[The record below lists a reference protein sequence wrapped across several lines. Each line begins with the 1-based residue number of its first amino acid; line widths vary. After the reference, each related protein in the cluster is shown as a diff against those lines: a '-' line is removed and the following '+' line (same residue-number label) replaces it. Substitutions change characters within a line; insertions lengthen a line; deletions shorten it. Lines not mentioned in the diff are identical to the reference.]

1 MDKNEK
7 YFFEL
12 LSNYIH
18 GKSPEYNDEISWDKI
33 FNIAHKHSLS
43 GVIYNMFK
51 KQDKISNIS
60 MSLMAQEQVN
70 YWTQIQNSINK
81 DYEMKKVLE
90 ILSLK
95 EIPHVLMKGYI
106 IKNLYPD
113 PDLRT
118 MGDIDFL
125 VKEEDID
132 KVHEILIT
140 LLGYEHLKT
149 VRAVRNYGK
158 IGMNLEVHTSIFY
171 DNISEK
177 IDYEGYFNGAW
188 DNVILKEGNLTYEFN
203 IEYHLI
209 FLIAHLAK
217 HLYNEGCGVRMFLD
231 IALYI
236 KHYKD
241 ELDWD
246 YFWKEINKIEL
257 EKFTKNTF
265 TLCSYWFKV
274 KTKEENLYLEEDFFE
289 NITKY
294 VLNSGTFGKTVENDM
309 LNRYRREK
317 ENSKKKNTNFAM
329 IFPKT
334 EVLANEFYYLQ
345 KYKFLYPIAW
355 INRLFRLFTI
365 RRKETLYKI
374 VNKSRLKNG
383 AEEVYSIYR
392 KMGL

>member
-60 MSLMAQEQVN
+60 KSLMAQEQVN

-90 ILSLK
+90 IFSLK

-118 MGDIDFL
+118 MGDIDLL
-125 VKEEDID
+125 VKEEDRN
-132 KVHEILIT
+132 KVHEIL
-140 LLGYEHLKT
+140 LSLGYEHLKT

-158 IGMNLEVHTSIFY
+158 IGINLEVHTSIFY
-171 DNISEK
+171 DDISKK
-177 IDYEGYFNGAW
+177 IDYEGYFNKAW

-309 LNRYRREK
+309 LNRYRR
-317 ENSKKKNTNFAM
+317 
-329 IFPKT
+329 
-334 EVLANEFYYLQ
+334 
-345 KYKFLYPIAW
+345 
-355 INRLFRLFTI
+355 
-365 RRKETLYKI
+365 
-374 VNKSRLKNG
+374 
-383 AEEVYSIYR
+383 
-392 KMGL
+392 

>member
-12 LSNYIH
+12 LSNYIY
-18 GKSPEYNDEISWDKI
+18 GKPPEYNDEISWDKI

-51 KQDKISNIS
+51 KQEKISNIS
-60 MSLMAQEQVN
+60 KSLIAKEQVN
-70 YWTQIQNSINK
+70 YWTQIQKSINN

-90 ILSLK
+90 TLSLK

-113 PDLRT
+113 PDLRS

-132 KVHEILIT
+132 KVHEVLVT

-158 IGMNLEVHTSIFY
+158 VGINLEVHTSIFY
-171 DNISEK
+171 DDISEK
-177 IDYEGYFNGAW
+177 IDYQGYFSRAW
-188 DNVILKEGNLTYEFN
+188 DNVILKEGNFTYEFN

-241 ELDWD
+241 EFDWD

-257 EKFTKNTF
+257 EKFTKNIF
-265 TLCSYWFKV
+265 CLCSYWFKV
-274 KTKEENLYLEEDFFE
+274 ETKEENLYLEEDFFE

-317 ENSKKKNTNFAM
+317 ENPKKKNTNFAM

>member
-12 LSNYIH
+12 LSNYIY
-18 GKSPEYNDEISWDKI
+18 GKPPEYNDEISWDKI

-51 KQDKISNIS
+51 KQEKISNIS
-60 MSLMAQEQVN
+60 KSLIAKEQVN
-70 YWTQIQNSINK
+70 YWTQIQKSINN
-81 DYEMKKVLE
+81 DYDMKKVLE
-90 ILSLK
+90 TLSLK

-113 PDLRT
+113 PDLRS

-132 KVHEILIT
+132 KVHEVLVT

-158 IGMNLEVHTSIFY
+158 VGINLEVHTSIFY
-171 DNISEK
+171 DDISEK
-177 IDYEGYFNGAW
+177 IDYQGYFSGAW
-188 DNVILKEGNLTYEFN
+188 DNVILKEGNFTYEFN

-241 ELDWD
+241 EFDWD

-257 EKFTKNTF
+257 EKFTKNIF
-265 TLCSYWFKV
+265 CLCSYWFKV
-274 KTKEENLYLEEDFFE
+274 ETKEENLYLEEDFFE

-294 VLNSGTFGKTVENDM
+294 ILNSGTFGKTVENDM

-317 ENSKKKNTNFAM
+317 ENPKKKNTNFAM

-355 INRLFRLFTI
+355 INRFFRLLTR

-374 VNKSRLKNG
+374 INKSKLKKG

>member
-12 LSNYIH
+12 LSNYIY
-18 GKSPEYNDEISWDKI
+18 GKPPEYNDEISWDKI

-51 KQDKISNIS
+51 KQEKISNIS
-60 MSLMAQEQVN
+60 KSLIAKEQVN
-70 YWTQIQNSINK
+70 YWTQIQKSINN

-90 ILSLK
+90 TLSLK

-113 PDLRT
+113 PDLRS

-132 KVHEILIT
+132 KVHEVLVT

-158 IGMNLEVHTSIFY
+158 VGINLEVHTSIFY
-171 DNISEK
+171 DDISEK
-177 IDYEGYFNGAW
+177 IDYQGYFSGAW
-188 DNVILKEGNLTYEFN
+188 DNVILKEGNFTYEFN

-241 ELDWD
+241 EFDWD

-257 EKFTKNTF
+257 EKFTKNIF
-265 TLCSYWFKV
+265 CLCSYWFKV
-274 KTKEENLYLEEDFFE
+274 ETKEENLYLEEDFFE

-294 VLNSGTFGKTVENDM
+294 ILNSGTFGKTVENDM

-317 ENSKKKNTNFAM
+317 ENPKKKNTNFAM

-355 INRLFRLFTI
+355 INRFFRLLTR

-374 VNKSRLKNG
+374 INKSKLKKG

>member
-12 LSNYIH
+12 LSNYIY
-18 GKSPEYNDEISWDKI
+18 GKPPEYNDEISWDKI

-51 KQDKISNIS
+51 KQEKISNIS
-60 MSLMAQEQVN
+60 KSLIAKEQVN
-70 YWTQIQNSINK
+70 YWTQIQKSINN

-90 ILSLK
+90 TLSLK

-113 PDLRT
+113 PDLRS

-132 KVHEILIT
+132 KVHEVLVT

-158 IGMNLEVHTSIFY
+158 VGINLEVHTSIFY
-171 DNISEK
+171 DDISEK
-177 IDYEGYFNGAW
+177 IDYQGYFSRAW
-188 DNVILKEGNLTYEFN
+188 DNVILKEGNFTYEFN

-236 KHYKD
+236 KHYKG
-241 ELDWD
+241 EFDWD

-257 EKFTKNTF
+257 EKFTKNIF
-265 TLCSYWFKV
+265 CLCSYWFKV
-274 KTKEENLYLEEDFFE
+274 ETKEENLYLEEDFFE

-294 VLNSGTFGKTVENDM
+294 ILNSGTFGKTVENDM

-317 ENSKKKNTNFAM
+317 ENPKKKNTNFAM
-329 IFPKT
+329 IFPEI

-345 KYKFLYPIAW
+345 KYKLLYPIAW

-374 VNKSRLKNG
+374 VNKSKLKKG